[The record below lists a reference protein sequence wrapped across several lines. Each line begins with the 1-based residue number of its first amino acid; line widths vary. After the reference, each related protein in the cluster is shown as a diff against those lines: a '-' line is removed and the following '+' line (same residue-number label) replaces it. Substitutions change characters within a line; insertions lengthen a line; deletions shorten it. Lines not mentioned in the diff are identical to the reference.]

1 MRTIMHVDMDAF
13 FAAVEV
19 LDNPE
24 YAGKPLIIGGYK
36 DSPRGVV
43 STASYEARK
52 FGVRSAM
59 PLRQAALLCP
69 QGIFIPGRM
78 HRYQEVSHQVHS
90 IFPEFSP
97 VVEPLSID
105 EAFLDMTGCEHFY
118 SSLEEMGTCLKQRI
132 REETGL
138 TASVGI
144 APNKFLAKLAS
155 DWRKPDGLFVL
166 RPHEVEGFLRDLPVS
181 KLWGVGK
188 KSEEVLHKHGLYYV
202 RDILP
207 HSLTWLQERLGA
219 AMGAQ
224 VFNLARGLDDRPVEP
239 WTDVQSV
246 SNEITFPEDQ
256 DSFDFLRQQLAKM
269 SEKVGW
275 RLRRQGLY
283 ARTVSI
289 KVRFGDFRTITRS
302 HTLEHSFN
310 DDDTIFQEALHLL
323 QQVKLKPV
331 RLLGV
336 GVSNLSEG
344 AQLSLFDAG
353 SGGSA
358 SKLTEVMDAINRKYS
373 HGTITRGR
381 TLPQSDTP
389 EH

>member
-13 FAAVEV
+13 FAAVEI

-24 YAGKPLIIGGYK
+24 YAGKPVIVGGYK

-52 FGVRSAM
+52 YGVRSAM
-59 PLRQAALLCP
+59 PIARAAVLCP

-78 HRYQEVSHQVHS
+78 KRYQEVSEKILR

-97 VVEPLSID
+97 LVEPLSID
-105 EAFLDMTGCEHFY
+105 EAFLDMSGCEHFY
-118 SSLEEMGTCLKQRI
+118 SSLEEMGQSLKRRI
-132 REETGL
+132 KEETGL

-155 DWRKPDGLFVL
+155 DWQKPDGLFVL
-166 RPHEVEGFLRDLPVS
+166 RPQEVQAFLNDLPVG
-181 KLWGVGK
+181 KLWGVGR
-188 KSEEVLHKHGLYYV
+188 KSEAILHKLGLRFV

-207 HSLTWLQERLGA
+207 HSLNWLQDKVGSALGT
-219 AMGAQ
+219 Q
-224 VFNLARGLDDRPVEP
+224 IYYLARGLDDRQVIPEY
-239 WTDVQSV
+239 DAQSIGH
-246 SNEITFPEDQ
+246 EITFAEDQ
-256 DSFDFLRQQLAKM
+256 DSGTFLRQQLAQM

-275 RLRRQGLY
+275 RLRNQGLY

-289 KVRFGDFRTITRS
+289 KVRFEDFKTITRS
-302 HTLEHSFN
+302 HTLNYSFN
-310 DDDTIFQEALHLL
+310 DDDTIFREALHLL
-323 QQVKLKPV
+323 EQVQLRPV

-336 GVSNLSEG
+336 TVSSLSVG
-344 AQLSLFDAG
+344 AQLSLFSTEDQ
-353 SGGSA
+353 SA
-358 SKLTEVMDAINRKYS
+358 NQLNELMDSINRKFA

-381 TLPQSDTP
+381 TLPSEPKD
-389 EH
+389 

>member
-1 MRTIMHVDMDAF
+1 MHVDMDAF

-59 PLRQAALLCP
+59 PISRAAVLCP
-69 QGIFIPGRM
+69 HGIFIPGRM
-78 HRYQEVSHQVHS
+78 YRYQEVSEQVHS

-118 SSLEEMGTCLKQRI
+118 SSLEEMGMRLKNRI
-132 REETGL
+132 KEETGL

-144 APNKFLAKLAS
+144 ASNKFLAKLAS

-166 RPHEVEGFLRDLPVS
+166 RPHQVQGFLRDLPVS

-188 KSEEVLHKHGLYYV
+188 KSEAVLHEHGLHYV

-207 HSLTWLQERLGA
+207 RSLTWLQERLGA
-219 AMGAQ
+219 ALGLQ
-224 VFNLARGLDDRPVEP
+224 VYNLARGLDERPVTP
-239 WTDVQSV
+239 MRDAQSIGH
-246 SNEITFPEDQ
+246 EITFDEDQ
-256 DSFDFLRQQLAKM
+256 DSFSFLRQQLARM
-269 SEKVGW
+269 AEKVGW
-275 RLRRQGLY
+275 RLRNQGFY

-289 KVRFGDFRTITRS
+289 KVRFGDFKTLTRS
-302 HTLEHSFN
+302 HTLDYSFN
-310 DDDTIFQEALHLL
+310 DDDTIFGEALHLL

-336 GVSNLSEG
+336 SVSNLSTG
-344 AQLSLFDAG
+344 AQLSLFAAEE
-353 SGGSA
+353 SPV
-358 SKLTEVMDAINRKYS
+358 SKVTEVMDAINRKYS
-373 HGTITRGR
+373 RGTITKGR
-381 TLPQSDTP
+381 TLPQDRG
-389 EH
+389 EL

>member
-1 MRTIMHVDMDAF
+1 MHVDMDAF

-59 PLRQAALLCP
+59 PISRAAVLCP
-69 QGIFIPGRM
+69 HGIFIPGRM
-78 HRYQEVSHQVHS
+78 YRYQEVSEQVHS

-118 SSLEEMGTCLKQRI
+118 SSLEEMGMRLKNRI
-132 REETGL
+132 KEETGL

-144 APNKFLAKLAS
+144 ASNKFLAKLAS

-166 RPHEVEGFLRDLPVS
+166 RPHQVQGFLRDLPVS

-188 KSEEVLHKHGLYYV
+188 KSEAVLHEHGLHYV

-207 HSLTWLQERLGA
+207 RSLTWLQERLGA
-219 AMGAQ
+219 ALGLQ
-224 VFNLARGLDDRPVEP
+224 VYNLARGLDERPVTP
-239 WTDVQSV
+239 MRDAQSIGH
-246 SNEITFPEDQ
+246 EITFDEDQ
-256 DSFDFLRQQLAKM
+256 DSFSFLRQQLARM

-275 RLRRQGLY
+275 RLRNQGFY

-289 KVRFGDFRTITRS
+289 KVRFGDFKTLTRS
-302 HTLEHSFN
+302 HTLDYSFN
-310 DDDTIFQEALHLL
+310 DDDTIFGEALHLL

-336 GVSNLSEG
+336 SVSNLSTG
-344 AQLSLFDAG
+344 AQLSLFAAEE
-353 SGGSA
+353 SPV
-358 SKLTEVMDAINRKYS
+358 SKVTEVMDAINRKYS
-373 HGTITRGR
+373 RGTITKGR
-381 TLPQSDTP
+381 TLPQDRG
-389 EH
+389 EL

>member
-59 PLRQAALLCP
+59 PISRAAVLCP
-69 QGIFIPGRM
+69 HGIFIPGRM
-78 HRYQEVSHQVHS
+78 YRYQEVSEQVHS

-118 SSLEEMGTCLKQRI
+118 SSLEEMGMRLKNRI
-132 REETGL
+132 KEETGL

-144 APNKFLAKLAS
+144 ASNKFLAKLAS

-166 RPHEVEGFLRDLPVS
+166 RPHQVQGFLRDLPVS

-188 KSEEVLHKHGLYYV
+188 KSEAVLHEHGLHYV

-207 HSLTWLQERLGA
+207 RSLTWLQERLGA
-219 AMGAQ
+219 ALGLQ
-224 VFNLARGLDDRPVEP
+224 VYNLARGLDERPVTP
-239 WTDVQSV
+239 MRDAQSIGH
-246 SNEITFPEDQ
+246 EITFDEDQ
-256 DSFDFLRQQLAKM
+256 DSFSFLRQQLARM

-275 RLRRQGLY
+275 RLRNQGFY

-289 KVRFGDFRTITRS
+289 KVRFGDFKTLTRS
-302 HTLEHSFN
+302 ILWIIPSMMMIPFLE
-310 DDDTIFQEALHLL
+310 
-323 QQVKLKPV
+323 KLYT
-331 RLLGV
+331 
-336 GVSNLSEG
+336 S
-344 AQLSLFDAG
+344 
-353 SGGSA
+353 
-358 SKLTEVMDAINRKYS
+358 YS
-373 HGTITRGR
+373 R
-381 TLPQSDTP
+381 
-389 EH
+389 